1 MGLSKGSP
9 IWHNVLA
16 INTLNPDNGGSL
28 ARQSVAGSSLSF
40 TAWGGLGRRAV
51 VGCFDGEAI
60 NSDGC
65 AMLFNEVEAKTRII
79 ERLAE
84 QFVDHRNPN

>member
-1 MGLSKGSP
+1 
-9 IWHNVLA
+9 
-16 INTLNPDNGGSL
+16 
-28 ARQSVAGSSLSF
+28 LSF